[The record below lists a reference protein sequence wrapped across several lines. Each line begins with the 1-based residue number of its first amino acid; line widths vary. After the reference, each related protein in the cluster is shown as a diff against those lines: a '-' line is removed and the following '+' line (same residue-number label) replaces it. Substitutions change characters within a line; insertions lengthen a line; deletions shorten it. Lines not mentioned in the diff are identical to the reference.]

1 MGNRTLKIADI
12 KEGEKLTTAGG
23 FDVISW
29 HRVQSPNTTFFPIRA
44 MIKCEDGEIR
54 ELPYTHNGRRYI
66 NIKSKY
72 DLVIPS
78 AIKKVKKERPYN
90 PKLNAMPDPIMGIHF
105 IKTKQYERISAI
117 NRNGTPTNSVNYVT
131 PSVEVML

>member
-1 MGNRTLKIADI
+1 MSKRGLTIADI
-12 KEGEKLTTAGG
+12 KDGEPLTTVGG
-23 FDVISW
+23 FEVQSW
-29 HRVQSPNTTFFPIRA
+29 HRVDRPLETFFPIRA
-44 MIKCEDGEIR
+44 MIKGEDGEVR

-78 AIKKVKKERPYN
+78 VIKKVLKKRPYS
-90 PKLNAMPDPIMGIHF
+90 PKLGAMPDPIMGIHF
-105 IKTKQYERISAI
+105 IKTKQYERISTI